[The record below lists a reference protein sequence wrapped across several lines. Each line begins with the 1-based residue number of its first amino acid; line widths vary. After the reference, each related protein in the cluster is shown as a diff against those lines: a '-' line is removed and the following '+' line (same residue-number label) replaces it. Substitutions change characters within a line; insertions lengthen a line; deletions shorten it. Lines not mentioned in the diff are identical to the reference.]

1 MEPRTEHRSPHTRAR
16 RLAAAAAVCAA
27 ALFLGPPS
35 AFAQLDPLLFL
46 QRNQPNIIIAV
57 DVANRMQYDADG
69 NYFDPFDYP
78 KTGAGWESNALGVPP
93 GASEYRRMYKSLVR
107 LPPLSTDAYTAE
119 LIQTLGSNDPLYS
132 AFWSRT
138 RLGVARAGLVTAVQ
152 NNARVARFG
161 LLKMRQMNPRIGDRA
176 NDGPVYVTSPTQES
190 PTPSGANDGRWR
202 VTTSLVDAANGSIGT
217 PAVPLVASDAAGA
230 STAVA
235 TALGR
240 SVNQPGA
247 LIPAG
252 RDTDTAVDA
261 PVARL
266 IDDARAEAV
275 RLINADTQC
284 RNTVVIL
291 VVGGGEG
298 TTVAGADP
306 AARAATFLSVN
317 GRRVPIYVIAIAPP
331 AASVA
336 ALQAIARNSG
346 GGYYQITKSMIEA
359 VPPGTPVPEVTRAA
373 NAAVQ
378 HAFASQADV
387 NAAPTAALP
396 LGPQTEWQMASPIVG
411 TVNLENA
418 RDITGL
424 SLPNTVI
431 YTPAGAKV
439 PQRANVMVTAS
450 MALPGFEGRLRGFR
464 MYAPEPDITKPYGWA
479 FVTAGTRLWVSTLPA
494 PDQRNIYT
502 TLPSGQMVPLSLASL
517 ALLAPHLTPID
528 AAGLIRQVREQP
540 LGAIIDSTPAML
552 DPPSLDPP
560 PDPDYPAFAT
570 DHVNRRSLIFVGAND
585 GMLHAFDARTGVE
598 VWAYVPFNL
607 LPKLRALR
615 EGQAVG
621 TFRYF
626 VDSSAKVADV
636 KVNGAWRTY
645 LMFGQGPGG
654 TFYQT
659 LDVTLTDMAAG
670 ISPDNDDTA
679 TMLSF
684 FSQPD
689 RIQHV
694 WSFPSLNSF
703 DSSLAPYGDIAAA
716 APAIEKTV
724 GETWSDP
731 AVGQVESAASEWIAM
746 VGSGFFARSR
756 ELAPNRLGTTAGT
769 TFYLLKMED
778 GTLLHS
784 SNVGSD
790 NVAEAIDN
798 CAVANDCKRM
808 KNALQADPV
817 ATGPPN
823 TRYIAKAY
831 IGDLDGRVWR
841 FDLGLGTTDTP
852 QFLSAPIKL
861 FDATNTHPIFASMA
875 SVNVGGSQDYLFFAS
890 GSDSLPSNG
899 VSQSYKLFGVLDT
912 NGTGTQKFAVPLE
925 AVDGVGGDE
934 KPSTFPAVAGDIIF
948 FSTTTYRPTTPCVEP
963 TANLYALTFLGG
975 AAYDTNNSGSVTA
988 TDSPKVRSVATGRA
1002 TAPFVVDQ
1010 HLVFAAGGKVEI
1022 LGDPRDFNNGF
1033 GQVGVRILS
1042 WRPRQ

>member
-1 MEPRTEHRSPHTRAR
+1 MEPRTEHRSPYTRAR
-16 RLAAAAAVCAA
+16 RLAASAAICAA
-27 ALFLGPPS
+27 ALFLGPPE

-46 QRNQPNIIIAV
+46 QRNQPNVIIAV
-57 DVANRMQYDADG
+57 DVANRMQYDANG
-69 NYFDPFDYP
+69 NYFSAYDYP
-78 KTGAGWESNALGVPP
+78 RTGAAWETVLGVSP
-93 GASEYRRMYKSLVR
+93 GAATYRRMYQMLVR
-107 LPPLSTDAYTAE
+107 QPPLSSDMYTAE
-119 LIQTLGSNDPLYS
+119 LIQTLGSNSPLYS

-138 RLGVARAGLVTAVQ
+138 RLAVARAGLMAAVQ
-152 NNARVARFG
+152 DNARVARFG
-161 LLKMRQMNPRIGDRA
+161 LLKMRQLNPRIGDRA
-176 NDGPVYVTSPTQES
+176 NEGPVYVTSPAQQS

-202 VTTSLVDAANGSIGT
+202 ITTTVVDAANGSIGT
-217 PAVPLVASDAAGA
+217 AAAPLVAADAVGA
-230 STAVA
+230 STAVGVYLSRA
-235 TALGR
+235 
-240 SVNQPGA
+240 VNQSGG

-252 RDTDTAVDA
+252 MDTDTVVDA

-266 IDDARAEAV
+266 IDDARAEAA
-275 RLINADTQC
+275 RLITADTQC

-298 TTVAGADP
+298 NTVAGDP
-306 AARAATFLSVN
+306 ATRAATFLNVN

-336 ALQAIARNSG
+336 TLQAIARNSG
-346 GGYYQITKSMIEA
+346 GGYHEITKDMIEA
-359 VPPGTPVPEVTRAA
+359 VPPGMPVPEVTRAA

-378 HAFASQADV
+378 HAFAAQADV
-387 NAAPTAALP
+387 NTAPTAALP

-424 SLPNTVI
+424 TLPNTVI
-431 YTPAGAKV
+431 YTPAGTKV
-439 PQRANVMVTAS
+439 PQRANVMITAG

-464 MYAPEPDITKPYGWA
+464 MYKPEVDPTKPYGWA

-494 PDQRNIYT
+494 PDQRNIFT
-502 TLPSGQMVPLSLASL
+502 TLPTGQMVPLNAASA
-517 ALLAPHLTPID
+517 ALLAPHLTSID
-528 AAGLIRQVREQP
+528 AAGLIQQVREQP

-560 PDPDYPAFAT
+560 PDPEYPGFAAA
-570 DHVNRRSLIFVGAND
+570 HVNRRSLIFVGAND
-585 GMLHAFDARTGVE
+585 GMMHAFDARTGLE

-615 EGQAVG
+615 EGQPVG

-626 VDSSAKVADV
+626 VDSSAKIADV
-636 KVNGAWRTY
+636 KVGGSWRTF

-659 LDVTLTDMAAG
+659 LDITLTDFAAAFAPE
-670 ISPDNDDTA
+670 SDDTGA
-679 TMLSF
+679 LLSF
-684 FSQPD
+684 FSNQD
-689 RIQHV
+689 RIPHV
-694 WSFPSLNSF
+694 WSFPALANF
-703 DSSLAPYGDIAAA
+703 DSGLAPYGDIAAT
-716 APAIEKTV
+716 APAITKTV

-731 AVGQVESAASEWIAM
+731 AVGQVESSASEWIAV
-746 VGSGFFARSR
+746 VGSGFSTRTR
-756 ELAPNRLGTTAGT
+756 ELAANRLGTTAGT
-769 TFYLLKMED
+769 TVYLLRMEN
-778 GTLLHS
+778 GTLLDS
-784 SNVGSD
+784 RNVASD
-790 NVAEAIDN
+790 NVAETVDN
-798 CAVANDCKRM
+798 CAIANDCRRM

-823 TRYIAKAY
+823 TRYISKAY

-841 FDLGLGTTDTP
+841 FDLGLDTTDTP
-852 QFLSAPIKL
+852 QFMSAPITL

-890 GSDSLPSNG
+890 GSDALPSNG

-912 NGTGTQKFAVPLE
+912 NGTGVQKFAVPLE
-925 AVDGVGGDE
+925 AVDGIGGDE
-934 KPSTFPAVAGDIIF
+934 KPSTFPAVAGEIIF
-948 FSTTTYRPTTPCVEP
+948 FSTTTFRPATPCVEP

-975 AAYDTNNSGSVTA
+975 AAYDTNASGSVTA
-988 TDSPKVRSVATGRA
+988 ADSTKIRSVANGRA

-1010 HLVFAAGGKVEI
+1010 HLVFASGGKVEI
-1022 LGDPRDFNNGF
+1022 LGDPRDYNNGF

-1042 WRPRQ
+1042 WRPR